1 MKDKI
6 SRSYKLSRNIYDDVL
21 THRKWWSKLYIK
33 LFWNN
38 VDDNEIAYKLLSRIP
53 ESFSG
58 KLLDVPAGTAVFT
71 YRKYKELENA
81 EITCLDYS
89 MEMLAWAKM
98 RFEENAN
105 VNVEIVQG
113 DVGALSFES
122 ESFDIVLSM
131 NGVHAFPDKEKAYR
145 EIHRVLK
152 NGGKLLASF
161 YVQNESRISDALVKF
176 VLAKKGW
183 FSPPFETA
191 ASVYKKLMENY
202 FIEDYC
208 VQGAFVYFLATK
220 K

>member
-6 SRSYKLSRNIYDDVL
+6 SQSYKLSRNIYDDVL

-53 ESFSG
+53 ENISG
-58 KLLDVPAGTAVFT
+58 KLLDVPTGTAVFT

-98 RFEENAN
+98 RFEENS
-105 VNVEIVQG
+105 NVEIVQG

-152 NGGKLLASF
+152 SGGKLLASF

-191 ASVYKKLMENY
+191 SSVYKKLMENY